1 MDRIDFQIAALMD
14 CNEKKSF
21 TEIAQTIG
29 INEKTVRTRVAQMV
43 ERGTINHSV
52 LLDIEEFQ
60 EVYIAFSAIYG
71 DPNINLKKISELP
84 SVLYVTSVTGR
95 YEAMAVI
102 VIKARKELAK
112 FNKQISTIEGVDRI
126 ETFMVIDNLGLKIP
140 ARMLHRLMNQEE
152 TNGAPPEN
160 EKP

>member
-14 CNEKKSF
+14 SNERKSF
-21 TEIAQTIG
+21 TEIAQIIG
-29 INEKTVRTRVAQMV
+29 INEKTVRMRVVQLI
-43 ERGTINHSV
+43 ERGSINHSV

-60 EVYIAFSAIYG
+60 EVYVAFSAIYG

-84 SVLYVTSVTGR
+84 AVLYVTSVTGR

-102 VIKARKELAK
+102 VIKARKELSK

-126 ETFMVIDNLGLKIP
+126 ETFMIIDNLGLKIP
-140 ARMLHRLMNQEE
+140 AKMLYRLMNQEE
-152 TNGAPPEN
+152 DDDTSPEN
-160 EKP
+160 EKQ